1 MNKLEE
7 ICQKFSALKKLLN
20 KSDIDQLCHHP
31 FKSLSKEIK
40 RYSKD
45 DSSSM
50 NLGLN
55 MKNNPVN
62 TYFNKSNN
70 KNDEYYKNLLISLE
84 SAKKEPK
91 SNDKHIKNN
100 SQSPKMEKSR
110 SPSINNNEDA
120 SPKIIKEK
128 DNLEALE
135 KEIFNEIKEKTIPL
149 KEDEEENIET
159 ACNKNKINTTLS
171 KTKTNKNIS
180 FYIIDKTDKNLN
192 INQKIKEFLNSYE
205 DKISL
210 LLKSIPKMK
219 SVDDYYYQNKESIL
233 IKYILDSKIINM
245 DTIKKIIYLFFNA
258 LSKIFSALIK
268 ETETKINSLY
278 NDIIDIIKIILNFIK
293 ILKTFI
299 IHNGDDVD
307 ITFLKEM
314 KIIGNYCVYVLIIK
328 KYNYEY
334 MSEIENKK
342 EIEKKNNFFM
352 DYMKYF
358 KIINKIKYIFKD
370 NIFIMKHF
378 MVQPSMITFIDLLD
392 MNRKIINLVK
402 LLKNFFEHIS
412 S

>member
-7 ICQKFSALKKLLN
+7 ICQKFSTLKKLLN

-55 MKNNPVN
+55 MKNNPIN
-62 TYFNKSNN
+62 TYFNKSNS
-70 KNDEYYKNLLISLE
+70 KNDDYYKNLLISLE

-91 SNDKHIKNN
+91 SYDKHINNN
-100 SQSPKMEKSR
+100 SQTPKIEKSR
-110 SPSINNNEDA
+110 SPSINNEDS

-128 DNLEALE
+128 DNLEVLE

-159 ACNKNKINTTLS
+159 SSNKNKINATLS
-171 KTKTNKNIS
+171 KTKSNQNIS

-210 LLKSIPKMK
+210 LLKSIPQMK

-233 IKYILDSKIINM
+233 IKYILDSNIINM

-268 ETETKINSLY
+268 ETENKINSLY
-278 NDIIDIIKIILNFIK
+278 NDII
-293 ILKTFI
+293 
-299 IHNGDDVD
+299 
-307 ITFLKEM
+307 
-314 KIIGNYCVYVLIIK
+314 YVLIIK

-334 MSEIENKK
+334 MNEIENKK
-342 EIEKKNNFFM
+342 ETEKKINFFS

-358 KIINKIKYIFKD
+358 KIINKIKNIFKD
-370 NIFIMKHF
+370 NNMFIKHF
-378 MVQPSMITFIDLLD
+378 MVQPSMITFIYLLD
-392 MNRKIINLVK
+392 MNRKIINFQLNV
-402 LLKNFFEHIS
+402 NFKT
-412 S
+412 

>member
-245 DTIKKIIYLFFNA
+245 ETIKKIIYLFFNA

>member
-110 SPSINNNEDA
+110 SPSIINNEDA

-219 SVDDYYYQNKESIL
+219 SVDDYYYQSKESIL

-392 MNRKIINLVK
+392 MNRKIINFQLNV
-402 LLKNFFEHIS
+402 NFKT
-412 S
+412 

>member
-7 ICQKFSALKKLLN
+7 ICQKFSTLKKLLN

-55 MKNNPVN
+55 MKNNPIN
-62 TYFNKSNN
+62 TYFNKSNS
-70 KNDEYYKNLLISLE
+70 KNDDYYKNLLISLE

-91 SNDKHIKNN
+91 SYDKHINNN
-100 SQSPKMEKSR
+100 SQTPKIEKSR
-110 SPSINNNEDA
+110 SPSINNEDS

-128 DNLEALE
+128 DNLEVLE

-159 ACNKNKINTTLS
+159 SSNKNKINATLS
-171 KTKTNKNIS
+171 KTKSNKNIS

-210 LLKSIPKMK
+210 LLKSIPQMK

-233 IKYILDSKIINM
+233 IKYILDSNIINM

-268 ETETKINSLY
+268 ETENKINSLY
-278 NDIIDIIKIILNFIK
+278 NDIIDILKMILNFIK

-299 IHNGDDVD
+299 INNGDDVD
-307 ITFLKEM
+307 ITFLKEL
-314 KIIGNYCVYVLIIK
+314 KIIGNYCLYVLIIK

-334 MSEIENKK
+334 MNEIENKK
-342 EIEKKNNFFM
+342 ETEKKINFFSN
-352 DYMKYF
+352 YMKYF
-358 KIINKIKYIFKD
+358 KIINKIKNIFKD
-370 NIFIMKHF
+370 NNMFIKHF
-378 MVQPSMITFIDLLD
+378 MVQPSMITFIYLLD
-392 MNRKIINLVK
+392 MNRKIINFQLNV
-402 LLKNFFEHIS
+402 NFKT
-412 S
+412 

>member
-1 MNKLEE
+1 MNKLED

-55 MKNNPVN
+55 MKNNPIN
-62 TYFNKSNN
+62 TYFNKSNS
-70 KNDEYYKNLLISLE
+70 KKDDYYQNLLISLE

-91 SNDKHIKNN
+91 SNDKHINN
-100 SQSPKMEKSR
+100 NNQTPKIEKSR
-110 SPSINNNEDA
+110 SPSINNEDS
-120 SPKIIKEK
+120 SPKIINEKE
-128 DNLEALE
+128 NLEALE

-159 ACNKNKINTTLS
+159 SSNKNKINTTLGKNKS
-171 KTKTNKNIS
+171 NKNIS

-192 INQKIKEFLNSYE
+192 INQKIKEFLNNYE
-205 DKISL
+205 DKLSL

-258 LSKIFSALIK
+258 LSKIFSALTK
-268 ETETKINSLY
+268 ETENKINSLY
-278 NDIIDIIKIILNFIK
+278 NDIIDIIKMILKFIK

-299 IHNGDDVD
+299 INNGDDVD
-307 ITFLKEM
+307 ITFLKEL
-314 KIIGNYCVYVLIIK
+314 KIIGNYCVYVLILK

-342 EIEKKNNFFM
+342 ETEKKINFFM

-370 NIFIMKHF
+370 NNLLMKHF

-392 MNRKIINLVK
+392 MNRKIINFQLNV
-402 LLKNFFEHIS
+402 NFKT
-412 S
+412 